1 MNDQPITDA
10 ELDEWER
17 LVDANHITMADAY
30 LHFPRA
36 VAELR
41 NLRAESLEYENFLAD
56 VASAL
61 GWAKENDGVAFV
73 EQIKKLRATVDKL
86 GVASVDGARFD
97 AEAGWR
103 FSMLMVQCLKHPE
116 LYPEHV
122 GKCVAAKVAKFMR
135 EKEAARKET
144 K

>member
-1 MNDQPITDA
+1 MTDQTDAPITDA
-10 ELDEWER
+10 EPESSEYAKPFELELDK
-17 LVDANHITMADAY
+17 
-30 LHFPRA
+30 A
-36 VAELR
+36 VAEL
-41 NLRAESLEYENFLAD
+41 L
-56 VASAL
+56 
-61 GWAKENDGVAFV
+61 
-73 EQIKKLRATVDKL
+73 KLRAIVDKL